1 MHESDDQPYDNADHL
16 KMTKIA
22 YFDPRLNPQFLIPIC
37 IVRVLRKLSWL
48 YSISIDRARLS
59 HGDKSSR
66 AMASSSEGGGTS
78 SGGGGGGGASGTF
91 RERRLSL
98 AQQADPSAKGAARNR
113 RLSIYDR
120 EEELQGGVNAF
131 GAPVSTCGCKS
142 VGGLEPVPGGSTAK
156 INQDRALAVYP
167 FMGEKV
173 SSGPLHLPLVALG
186 KRW

>member
-1 MHESDDQPYDNADHL
+1 
-16 KMTKIA
+16 
-22 YFDPRLNPQFLIPIC
+22 
-37 IVRVLRKLSWL
+37 
-48 YSISIDRARLS
+48 
-59 HGDKSSR
+59 
-66 AMASSSEGGGTS
+66 MASSSEGGG
-78 SGGGGGGGASGTF
+78 ASGDGGDSNSF
-91 RERRLSL
+91 RERRLTL

-173 SSGPLHLPLVALG
+173 SSGPLHPPWRPWG

>member
-1 MHESDDQPYDNADHL
+1 
-16 KMTKIA
+16 
-22 YFDPRLNPQFLIPIC
+22 
-37 IVRVLRKLSWL
+37 
-48 YSISIDRARLS
+48 
-59 HGDKSSR
+59 
-66 AMASSSEGGGTS
+66 MASSSEGGGTS
-78 SGGGGGGGASGTF
+78 GGGGGGGGGDGISSF

-120 EEELQGGVNAF
+120 EEALQGGVNAF
-131 GAPVSTCGCKS
+131 GSPVSTCGCLS

-156 INQDRALAVYP
+156 ITQDRPLAVYP

-173 SSGPLHLPLVALG
+173 SSGPLHPPWRPWG

>member
-1 MHESDDQPYDNADHL
+1 
-16 KMTKIA
+16 
-22 YFDPRLNPQFLIPIC
+22 
-37 IVRVLRKLSWL
+37 
-48 YSISIDRARLS
+48 
-59 HGDKSSR
+59 
-66 AMASSSEGGGTS
+66 MASSSEGGGTS

-186 KRW
+186 KRWWHAVQATCHPSPRSHPQTPPSPLALALTRRAASSACSMGMAVSGRRYRNSS